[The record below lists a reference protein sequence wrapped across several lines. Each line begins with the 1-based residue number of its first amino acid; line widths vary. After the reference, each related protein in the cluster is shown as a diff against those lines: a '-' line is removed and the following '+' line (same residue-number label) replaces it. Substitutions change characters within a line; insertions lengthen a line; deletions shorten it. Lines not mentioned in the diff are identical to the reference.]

1 MICKTEHFEVSSTNG
16 NPMSGLFLNSNG
28 QENSFEL

>member
-1 MICKTEHFEVSSTNG
+1 MAYKTEQFEVSSNNG

-28 QENSFEL
+28 QENLFKL

>member
-1 MICKTEHFEVSSTNG
+1 MAYRTEHFEVSITNG

-28 QENSFEL
+28 QEHSFEF